1 MLNKIWNASIVALEQ
16 GDFKKSLKLMVLEN
30 ELFKKQVLKNLMKVK
45 YVVGEYDRRQR
56 KL

>member
-1 MLNKIWNASIVALEQ
+1 MLNKIWNASITALEQ

-45 YVVGEYDRRQR
+45 YVVGEYDRR
-56 KL
+56 

>member
-45 YVVGEYDRRQR
+45 YVVGEYDRR
-56 KL
+56 